1 MSIPT
6 HTYHITLPY
15 LIRNTI
21 QAQGLLL
28 FHQVFQRHVFPSI
41 RRHQE
46 PEQPELWQPFCDG
59 YEVSSHGRVRSRRQ
73 VLVNLLDSREEPIQ
87 VIRGK
92 WYRVKRLVAEHF
104 LPNPDGKRRLRHI
117 NGDTHDCHATNLE
130 WW

>member
-1 MSIPT
+1 MTIKT
-6 HTYHITLPY
+6 HTHDLTLRF
-15 LIRNTI
+15 L
-21 QAQGLLL
+21 AGASDQGSLL
-28 FHQVFQRHVFPSI
+28 FHQVFQRHVSPSI
-41 RRHQE
+41 RRPQE
-46 PEQPELWQPFCDG
+46 PEPPELWQQFCDG

-104 LPNPDGKRRLRHI
+104 LPNPNGKRRLRHI
-117 NGDTHDCHATNLE
+117 NGNPHDCHADNLE

>member
-1 MSIPT
+1 MSS
-6 HTYHITLPY
+6 
-15 LIRNTI
+15 LIR
-21 QAQGLLL
+21 
-28 FHQVFQRHVFPSI
+28 
-41 RRHQE
+41 RRQE
-46 PEQPELWQPFCDG
+46 PELPELWRPFCDG
-59 YEVSSHGRVRSRRQ
+59 YEVGSHGRVRSQRQ

-117 NGDTHDCHATNLE
+117 NGDTHDCRATNLE